1 MAHEDHSFQA
11 QCLHH
16 RFDILSQRIDGP
28 GFTGFPGLS
37 MAGQIKS
44 YDLVIG
50 CEHIRLIFPVL
61 AISAPAMQK
70 NQRRLCLAA
79 DFADDV
85 RAADGLNIVCEI
97 RGKAEPALVFLHGWC
112 GDREYWKNQADVFAA
127 DYQVVTLDLPG
138 HGESGKARETW
149 TVNALGQDV
158 ESMVKALGL
167 KRVILVGHSMGG
179 PIALAAAKRMPGKV
193 VGVIG

>member
-1 MAHEDHSFQA
+1 MNKR
-11 QCLHH
+11 LTKLL
-16 RFDILSQRIDGP
+16 I
-28 GFTGFPGLS
+28 PGLTIS
-37 MAGQIKS
+37 FLALTG
-44 YDLVIG
+44 IG
-50 CEHIRLIFPVL
+50 AERDVK
-61 AISAPAMQK
+61 ATRK
-70 NQRRLCLAA
+70 T
-79 DFADDV
+79 V

-158 ESMVKALGL
+158 ESVVKALGL

-179 PIALAAAKRMPGKV
+179 PIALAAAK
-193 VGVIG
+193 